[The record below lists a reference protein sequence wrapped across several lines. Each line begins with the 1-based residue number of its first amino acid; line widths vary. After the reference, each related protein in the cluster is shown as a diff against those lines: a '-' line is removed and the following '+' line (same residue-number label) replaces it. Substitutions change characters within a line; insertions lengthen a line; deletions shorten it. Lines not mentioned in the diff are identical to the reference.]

1 MRIASLTAIAAFSL
15 LAACGGLP
23 SNGQFMAKGS
33 SIGLAAGTD
42 PSAGGASVN
51 IGYKSGVLAYNPNT
65 TGGKDAAAKAVISAH
80 YASGAVED
88 SRGMMAWDKAEAH
101 AGTDGAVVGLG
112 TGAAFGPAA
121 VVLGCQMGNLASD
134 VKVDCMR
141 MFE

>member
-1 MRIASLTAIAAFSL
+1 MRTIFVMLALTA

-23 SNGQFMAKGS
+23 SNGQVMVKGGS
-33 SIGLAAGTD
+33 YGIFAGTD
-42 PSAGGASVN
+42 PANGGFSAS
-51 IGYKSGVLAYNPNT
+51 IGQKSGLIAYNPNT
-65 TGGKDAAAKAVISAH
+65 TGGKDGAAKQTLSAS

-88 SRGMMAWDKAEAH
+88 SRGMMAWDKAEAS
-101 AGTDGAVVGLG
+101 AGNTGAVVGLG

-121 VVLGCQMGNLASD
+121 VVLGCQMGNLASE